1 MNAIRQN
8 SNIKEASPLQ
18 ELIALQ
24 QKDNNYYDISQ
35 KIVAKGSFIYFPAD
49 DIKTVFFVIKGRVK
63 TGAYSP
69 EGKEIINAI
78 LLSEG
83 LFGEM
88 GLIGACERGEFAQTM
103 EKTEIISIPL
113 AKLKELM
120 SNNHRFSLLIT
131 QKLGDKLR
139 KAQKRLESQVFRKA
153 KDRVIEFLRDL
164 GTENGQRVGFEL
176 LVKQF
181 FTHQEIAG
189 LTGTSRQ
196 TVTTILN
203 ELRAANLIYFNR
215 RRLLIRDIKQ
225 LDKMIA

>member
-1 MNAIRQN
+1 MNAVRQK

-18 ELIALQ
+18 QLISLQ

-35 KIVAKGSFIYFPAD
+35 KTIERGNFVYFPSD
-49 DIKTVFFVIKGRVK
+49 DITTVFFVIKGRIK

-69 EGKEIINAI
+69 DGKEIINSV

-88 GLIGACERGEFAQTM
+88 GLMSACERGEFAQAM
-103 EKTEIISIPL
+103 EKTEILII
-113 AKLKELM
+113 KLPKLRELM
-120 SNNHRFSLLIT
+120 ANDSHFALLIT
-131 QKLGDKLR
+131 QKLGAKLH

-164 GTENGQRVGFEL
+164 GTENGQKVGFEL

-203 ELRAANLIYFNR
+203 ELRAENLIYFNR

-225 LDKMIA
+225 LNRMIA